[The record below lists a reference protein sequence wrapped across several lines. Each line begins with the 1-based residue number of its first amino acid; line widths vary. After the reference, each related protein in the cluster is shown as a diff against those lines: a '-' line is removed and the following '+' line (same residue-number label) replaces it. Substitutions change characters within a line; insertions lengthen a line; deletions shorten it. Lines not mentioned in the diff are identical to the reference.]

1 MNLKHEPKLN
11 VIFSCK
17 MTKDQNKQKKYGGL
31 VIFYVSFFVFLK
43 DRRDRQTNRQIQREI
58 EEEGQKG
65 RERTLS

>member
-17 MTKDQNKQKKYGGL
+17 ITKDQNKQKKYGGL

-43 DRRDRQTNRQIQREI
+43 DRQTNRQIQIEI